1 MNDEVVLKG
10 DRDGLLL
17 VINSDK
23 NFSEILR
30 ILKTKLETSHDF
42 FSKSPQPL
50 IIRYRGKRKLTF
62 EENRKLFDLL
72 NEHGLVYNNSFFE
85 QPSEKIEQI
94 TRLQTFLPEV
104 PLTAPVGSIARPAL
118 IVYRTVRGGQS
129 IKYNG
134 TIIVFGDVNPS
145 AHIMAENDI
154 FVAGATRGI
163 LHAGCLGD
171 RTATVVAATFSGGQ
185 IRIADLIV
193 RAPDDAVGTGSFD
206 LAKVYDNQIVI
217 DSVSK

>member
-17 VINSDK
+17 VVNSDK
-23 NFSEILR
+23 IFSEVLR
-30 ILKTKLETSHDF
+30 TLKTKLETSRDF
-42 FSKSPQPL
+42 FSKSQYPL
-50 IIRYRGKRKLTF
+50 TIRYKGTRRLTF
-62 EENRKLFDLL
+62 EENEKLFELL
-72 NEHGLVYNNSFFE
+72 NEHGLAYNNSFFE
-85 QPSEKIEQI
+85 QPNEKIETMVRSQS
-94 TRLQTFLPEV
+94 FLPEV
-104 PLTAPVGSIARPAL
+104 PLAAPLGSVVNPTL
-118 IVYRTVRGGQS
+118 IIYKTVRGGQS

-134 TIIVFGDVNPS
+134 TVIVFGDVNPS

-171 RTATVVAATFSGGQ
+171 RNATVVAATFSGGQ

-193 RAPDDAVGTGSFD
+193 RAPDDAVGKSSFD
-206 LAKVYDNQIVI
+206 MAKVYNNQIVI